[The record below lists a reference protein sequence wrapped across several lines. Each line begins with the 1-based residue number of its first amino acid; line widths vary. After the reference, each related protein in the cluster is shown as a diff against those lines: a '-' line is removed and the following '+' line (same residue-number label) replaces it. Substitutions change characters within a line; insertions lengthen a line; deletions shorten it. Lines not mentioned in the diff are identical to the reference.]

1 MDMLI
6 ALMQTVLGR
15 LAWATLQ
22 SLPLAAVVWAL
33 CRWVPRLGANAR
45 CWLWWL
51 VSLQLVLGLC
61 WPSPLRLALL
71 PAPQAAP
78 VVTLSQPA
86 TTPGTAGATV
96 SARAAATTQAA
107 VTIDAAPTTPTPA
120 STPTPVTGRAPAW
133 MAWALWS
140 AWLAG
145 VLAMAMRSL
154 ADLRATRQRLRT
166 SEARLPPALA
176 AQYRELT
183 ARLHLRRAP
192 ALRLGEGLDSPQ
204 LAGVWS
210 PVLLMPAQLL
220 PRMSPA
226 AVEMA
231 LHHELVHWQRRDLFW
246 GWIPA
251 LAQHLFF
258 FHPVA
263 HLAAREY
270 GLAREAACDAA
281 VLTDDRHAP
290 QDYGRLLLQFGVAP
304 RAVAVVGAASPSFV
318 LLKRRLTML
327 QSRSAPWRAGAFVLV
342 AAIAATGVLPY
353 RVVAAAPDD
362 LDPAHRANLA
372 GAAAP
377 AAKPV
382 AKPVAAAL
390 PAPAAKPA
398 SQPVV
403 KPVAAAQPQPV
414 VVAAPV
420 VSSVAVTTPRV
431 VVAGTPGIGDVLP
444 PPPAP
449 PMPPSPVAPVPPAP
463 PAPAVQAVPPA
474 PPAPPASPAP
484 APMRGTFTF
493 VDNDDARNA
502 WVLMEGNH
510 VHAFGTPDD
519 LRAAR
524 SQQKNGEALWWV
536 REGKQRYVVRDAAT
550 LARLRDAYAPLAAL
564 SAQQSALG
572 EKQGELGRAQGE
584 LGARQGELGVKQ
596 GEIATRISR
605 LALEQRNAEMSG
617 KPLSQARQQA
627 AEREQHEL
635 ARQMQALAA
644 QQAALG
650 SRQGALGTQQ
660 SELGKRQQAALAQLR
675 AEGDQLAR
683 DAIASGKAQRL

>member
-6 ALMQTVLGR
+6 ELMQAVLGR

-51 VSLQLVLGLC
+51 VSLQLVIGLC

-71 PAPQAAP
+71 PAPDAVPAVAVAPPQGVSGRFDIDAGAPAVTAAP
-78 VVTLSQPA
+78 
-86 TTPGTAGATV
+86 
-96 SARAAATTQAA
+96 
-107 VTIDAAPTTPTPA
+107 AAPTVEIGRNA

-154 ADLRATRQRLRT
+154 ADLRATRQRLRA
-166 SEARLPPALA
+166 SHAALPPALA

-183 ARLHLRRAP
+183 ARLGLRRAP

-204 LAGVWS
+204 LAGAWS

-226 AVEMA
+226 AIEMA

-304 RAVAVVGAASPSFV
+304 RVVAVVGAASPSFV

-342 AAIAATGVLPY
+342 AAIGAIGVLPY

-362 LDPAHRANLA
+362 VDPAERANRA
-372 GAAAP
+372 ASPTPAAKPVASPVAAAAAAP
-377 AAKPV
+377 AAKP
-382 AKPVAAAL
+382 
-390 PAPAAKPA
+390 
-398 SQPVV
+398 
-403 KPVAAAQPQPV
+403 AAQARPV
-414 VVAAPV
+414 TVAAPV
-420 VSSVAVTTPRV
+420 VRTVAVTTPRV
-431 VVAGTPGIGDVLP
+431 AVAGTPVIGDVL
-444 PPPAP
+444 
-449 PMPPSPVAPVPPAP
+449 PVPPAP
-463 PAPAVQAVPPA
+463 PAPPRPNAPLPPTPVAPAAPAAPAA
-474 PPAPPASPAP
+474 PPAPPAP

-493 VDNDDARNA
+493 VDKDDARNA

-510 VHAFGTPDD
+510 VHAFGTPEDV
-519 LRAAR
+519 RAAR
-524 SQQKNGEALWWV
+524 AQQRNGEALWWV
-536 REGKQRYVVRDAAT
+536 REGNQRYVVRDAAT

-572 EKQGELGRAQGE
+572 EKQGELGRVQGE
-584 LGARQGELGVKQ
+584 LGARQGELGARQ
-596 GEIATRISR
+596 GEISARIAQ
-605 LALEQRNAEMSG
+605 LALEQQTAAMSG
-617 KPLSQARQQA
+617 KPLSPARQQA
-627 AEREQHEL
+627 AEREQETL
-635 ARQMQALAA
+635 ARQIRALAA
-644 QQAALG
+644 EQAALG
-650 SRQGALGTQQ
+650 SRQGELGTKQSALG
-660 SELGKRQQAALAQLR
+660 ERQEAALEKLR
-675 AEGDQLAR
+675 AQGDALAR
-683 DAIASGKAQRL
+683 EAIASGKAQRL

>member
-6 ALMQTVLGR
+6 ELMQAVLGR

-71 PAPQAAP
+71 PAPEAAP
-78 VVTLSQPA
+78 VVVMVPPETLSGHVGIDA
-86 TTPGTAGATV
+86 DKRADLA
-96 SARAAATTQAA
+96 ARAALGVAA
-107 VTIDAAPTTPTPA
+107 RPAA
-120 STPTPVTGRAPAW
+120 STPMSVTGRAPAW

-140 AWLAG
+140 TWLAG

-154 ADLRATRQRLRT
+154 ADLRATRQRLRA
-166 SEARLPPALA
+166 SHAALPPALA
-176 AQYRELT
+176 AQYRELG
-183 ARLHLRRAP
+183 ARLGLRRAP
-192 ALRLGEGLDSPQ
+192 ALRLSEGLDSPQ
-204 LAGVWS
+204 LAGMWS

-226 AVEMA
+226 AIEMA

-304 RAVAVVGAASPSFV
+304 RAVTVVGAASPSFV

-342 AAIAATGVLPY
+342 AAIAAIGVLPY

-362 LDPAHRANLA
+362 LDPAERANLA
-372 GAAAP
+372 ASHVP

-382 AKPVAAAL
+382 TM
-390 PAPAAKPA
+390 
-398 SQPVV
+398 
-403 KPVAAAQPQPV
+403 
-414 VVAAPV
+414 AAPV
-420 VSSVAVTTPRV
+420 ARTVTVTTPRV
-431 VVAGTPGIGDVLP
+431 AVAGTPVIGDVLP
-444 PPPAP
+444 VPPTPPTPPTP
-449 PMPPSPVAPVPPAP
+449 PMPPTPPTPMAPMAPATPAAP
-463 PAPAVQAVPPA
+463 PAP
-474 PPAPPASPAP
+474 PAP

-493 VDNDDARNA
+493 VDKDDARNA

-510 VHAFGTPDD
+510 VHAFGTPED

-524 SQQKNGEALWWV
+524 AQQRNGEALWWV
-536 REGKQRYVVRDAAT
+536 REGNQRYVVRDAAT

-564 SAQQSALG
+564 SEQQSALG

-584 LGARQGELGVKQ
+584 LGARQGELGARQ
-596 GEIATRISR
+596 SEIAARIAQ
-605 LALEQRNAEMSG
+605 LALEQHTAAVSG
-617 KPLSQARQQA
+617 KPLIQGRQQA
-627 AEREQHEL
+627 AEREQQAL
-635 ARQMQALAA
+635 TQQMQALAA
-644 QQAALG
+644 EQAALG
-650 SRQGALGTQQ
+650 SRQGELGAKQ
-660 SELGKRQQAALAQLR
+660 SELGQRQEAALEKLR
-675 AEGDQLAR
+675 AEGDALAR
-683 DAIASGKAQRL
+683 EAIASGKAQRL